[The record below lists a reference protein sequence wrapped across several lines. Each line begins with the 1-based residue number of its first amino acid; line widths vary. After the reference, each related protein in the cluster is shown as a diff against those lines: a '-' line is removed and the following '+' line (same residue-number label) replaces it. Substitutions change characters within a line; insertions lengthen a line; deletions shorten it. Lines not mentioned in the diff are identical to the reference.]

1 VAAVAAIAAVVSYRH
16 ALQVITRYGETGLTG
31 ALLPG
36 TVDGVVYCS
45 SMVLLHAERAIEL
58 FRRRSCSMS

>member
-1 VAAVAAIAAVVSYRH
+1 VSYRH
-16 ALQVITRYGETGLTG
+16 ALQVVTRYGETRLTG

-45 SMVLLHAERAIEL
+45 SMLSEGWRGVV
-58 FRRRSCSMS
+58 